1 MTARTTVAFRVTRI
15 RTLDRGGYG
24 DCVSFLGRRPGDERF
39 TTRAYMLPIANRGF
53 RQMFE
58 LLLDS
63 MARGLVAEITAD
75 EPDELWPLLVVAV
88 TLRGAAGIAAQH

>member
-1 MTARTTVAFRVTRI
+1 
-15 RTLDRGGYG
+15 
-24 DCVSFLGRRPGDERF
+24 
-39 TTRAYMLPIANRGF
+39 MLPITNRGF

-75 EPDELWPLLVVAV
+75 EPDESWPLLVVAV
-88 TLRGAAGIAAQH
+88 TLRGAAGIVAQH